1 MRIRISRLAVT
12 SILVLLLPT
21 IIVLLGGT
29 AAYPAY
35 WGYKW
40 TRQESGTTAPI
51 HDVEAIDA
59 THVWAVTGGGELL
72 FYDGTS
78 WSPRAS
84 GISEPLYAID
94 AIDNDHIWAVTYNG
108 AILYYDGHSWED
120 QGSGT
125 DVPLSSVSALD
136 STHVWAC
143 GGYGQ
148 ILFYDGFS
156 WESQTI
162 DNYVS
167 FESIYALDASHVWA
181 VGGGLGPKAGK
192 ATSYFFDG
200 SAWSEINTGA
210 EHTLF
215 DVYAMDAQH
224 VLAVGSRG
232 EIQFFDG
239 LSWNGMIPQTDGIL
253 YGIKG
258 LGYEAFAVGE
268 GGAILYSDLT
278 GWDKMETD
286 VTTPLRSVSGLDPQ
300 NVWAVGDDGVILF
313 GGMTK
318 PPFEPTT
325 REWGTDS
332 IGVTSP
338 ATKWYLAEGSTGPGF
353 ETWVLVQNPNPNPT
367 DVFLTINFMTAEGPA
382 RQLTDRLVANS
393 RTTYNVGAYVPNNYQ
408 VSTKV
413 ESTSAVAGGGNGV
426 IVERAVY
433 GNNRKWAHESIGATA
448 PATKWYLAEGSTSI
462 EGGFETWV
470 LVQNPNPTDVFLT
483 VYFMTAAGPARQ
495 LTDRLAANS
504 RRTYNVADYVP
515 NNYQVS
521 TKVESFSA
529 VVDGGNGVIVER
541 AMYGCYPYDPARERR
556 FAFGSIGAT
565 APANKWYLAEGC
577 TYEYFETW
585 VLVQNPNPNDVF
597 LTVDFMTPEGPGR
610 RLTDRLAANSR
621 RTYHVDEFVGWKW
634 EVSTTVESG
643 CTATGDPSGVIVERT
658 MFGFRNPP
666 TARDPYYAW
675 AHNTIGA
682 TAPANKW
689 YLAEGSTGPGFETW
703 VLVQNPNAND
713 ILVTLNFM
721 TPTGQSRFTVDRML
735 PNSRKTFNLWEY
747 VPNNYEVSTSVE
759 SSPATA
765 GGGSGVIVERAMYGN
780 AK

>member
-1 MRIRISRLAVT
+1 MRRSNKSRLAVT
-12 SILVLLLPT
+12 SILVLLFSM

-35 WGYKW
+35 AGYKW

-59 THVWAVTGGGELL
+59 THVWAVTGGGGLL
-72 FYDGTS
+72 FYNGTS
-78 WSPRAS
+78 WSAQAS

-94 AIDNDHIWAVTYNG
+94 AIDNDHIWAVAYNG

-181 VGGGLGPKAGK
+181 VGGGLGPKAGQ
-192 ATSYFFDG
+192 ATAYFFDG

-210 EHTLF
+210 GHTLF
-215 DVYAMDAQH
+215 DVFAMDAQH
-224 VLAVGSRG
+224 VLAVGGAG

-239 LSWNGMIPQTDGIL
+239 SSWSGMITQTDGIL
-253 YGIKG
+253 WGITG

-268 GGAILYSDLT
+268 QGAILYSDLT

-286 VTTPLRSVSGLDPQ
+286 VTTPLRSVSGLDTQ
-300 NVWAVGDDGVILF
+300 NVWAVGDNGVILF
-313 GGMTK
+313 GGITK

-338 ATKWYLAEGSTGPGF
+338 ATKWYLAEGST
-353 ETWVLVQNPNPNPT
+353 
-367 DVFLTINFMTAEGPA
+367 
-382 RQLTDRLVANS
+382 
-393 RTTYNVGAYVPNNYQ
+393 
-408 VSTKV
+408 
-413 ESTSAVAGGGNGV
+413 
-426 IVERAVY
+426 
-433 GNNRKWAHESIGATA
+433 
-448 PATKWYLAEGSTSI
+448 SI
-462 EGGFETWV
+462 EG
-470 LVQNPNPTDVFLT
+470 
-483 VYFMTAAGPARQ
+483 
-495 LTDRLAANS
+495 
-504 RRTYNVADYVP
+504 
-515 NNYQVS
+515 
-521 TKVESFSA
+521 
-529 VVDGGNGVIVER
+529 
-541 AMYGCYPYDPARERR
+541 
-556 FAFGSIGAT
+556 
-565 APANKWYLAEGC
+565 
-577 TYEYFETW
+577 
-585 VLVQNPNPNDVF
+585 
-597 LTVDFMTPEGPGR
+597 
-610 RLTDRLAANSR
+610 
-621 RTYHVDEFVGWKW
+621 
-634 EVSTTVESG
+634 
-643 CTATGDPSGVIVERT
+643 
-658 MFGFRNPP
+658 
-666 TARDPYYAW
+666 
-675 AHNTIGA
+675 
-682 TAPANKW
+682 
-689 YLAEGSTGPGFETW
+689 GFETW

-721 TPTGQSRFTVDRML
+721 TTSGQSRFTVDRML

-747 VPNNYEVSTSVE
+747 VPNNCEVSTSVE

-765 GGGSGVIVERAMYGN
+765 GGGSGVIVERAMYGD
-780 AK
+780 AQ